1 MNTEIFD
8 MNKMYRFNKELTNGG
23 KWTELCDGLI
33 VEVESENLA
42 KIKVNGEEYTVF
54 PRQCN
59 LVKVDSTSTEEGNC
73 YKEVCKIKES
83 SLMEIE
89 QQLQTFKSFFG
100 KDDSFYKFKKGYIY
114 VFDIMNVPNEDFLE
128 PWMFKIDVDEQLT
141 IVNQNKAI
149 VEDSDGIVHEIKRD
163 WATGVEIF
171 QKGVKYEFVYDFVDI
186 EDRLSIKNRNL
197 QLCDGKIVKPISLFQ
212 AELECDGEII
222 KVKRSWCIE
231 CDEPEGI

>member
-1 MNTEIFD
+1 MNTEVFD

-33 VEVESENLA
+33 VEVESENLG
-42 KIKVNGEEYTVF
+42 KIKVNGEEYMVF

-59 LVKVDSTSTEEGNC
+59 LVEVDPTSTEEGNC
-73 YKEVCKIKES
+73 YKEKLIIEDIIKKIDNCF
-83 SLMEIE
+83 
-89 QQLQTFKSFFG
+89 T
-100 KDDSFYKFKKGYIY
+100 DSMKQDPYFTKYIKGYTY

-128 PWMFKIDVDEQLT
+128 PWMFKIDVDKQLT

>member
-1 MNTEIFD
+1 MNIEKFD
-8 MNKMYRFNKELTNGG
+8 INKMYRFNKELSNGG

-42 KIKVNGEEYTVF
+42 KVKVNGEEYTVF

-59 LVKVDSTSTEEGNC
+59 LIEVNSTSRKEGNV
-73 YKEVCKIKES
+73 YKEKLIIEDIIKKIDNCF
-83 SLMEIE
+83 
-89 QQLQTFKSFFG
+89 T
-100 KDDSFYKFKKGYIY
+100 DSMKQDPYFTKYIKGYTYI
-114 VFDIMNVPNEDFLE
+114 FDIMNVPNKDFLE
-128 PWMFKIDVDEQLT
+128 PWMFKIDVDKQLT

-149 VEDSDGIVHEIKRD
+149 VEDCDGVVHEIPRD

>member
-1 MNTEIFD
+1 MNIEKFD
-8 MNKMYRFNKELTNGG
+8 TNKIYRFNKELSNGG

-33 VEVESENLA
+33 VEVESENLG
-42 KIKVNGEEYTVF
+42 KIKVNREEYTVF

-59 LVKVDSTSTEEGNC
+59 LVEVNPTSTKEGNC
-73 YKEVCKIKES
+73 YKEKLIIKDIIKKIDNCFTDSIKEDPYFTKY
-83 SLMEIE
+83 I
-89 QQLQTFKSFFG
+89 
-100 KDDSFYKFKKGYIY
+100 KGYTY

-128 PWMFKIDVDEQLT
+128 PWMFKIDVDKQLT

>member
-33 VEVESENLA
+33 VEVESENLG
-42 KIKVNGEEYTVF
+42 KIKVNSEEYIVF

-59 LVKVDSTSTEEGNC
+59 LIEVNSTSTEEGNV
-73 YKEVCKIKES
+73 YKEKLIIEDIIKKIDNCFTDSIKEDPYFTKY
-83 SLMEIE
+83 I
-89 QQLQTFKSFFG
+89 
-100 KDDSFYKFKKGYIY
+100 KGYTY

-128 PWMFKIDVDEQLT
+128 PWMFKIDVDKQLT

>member
-1 MNTEIFD
+1 MNTEVFD

-33 VEVESENLA
+33 VEIESENLG
-42 KIKVNGEEYTVF
+42 KVKVNGEEYTVF

-59 LVKVDSTSTEEGNC
+59 LVEVNSTSTEEGNC

-100 KDDSFYKFKKGYIY
+100 KDDSFYKFKKGYTY

-128 PWMFKIDVDEQLT
+128 PWMFKIDVDKQLT

>member
-33 VEVESENLA
+33 VEVESENLG
-42 KIKVNGEEYTVF
+42 KIKVNSEEYTVF

-59 LVKVDSTSTEEGNC
+59 LIEVDSTSTEEGNC
-73 YKEVCKIKES
+73 YKEKLIIEDIIKKIDNCF
-83 SLMEIE
+83 
-89 QQLQTFKSFFG
+89 T
-100 KDDSFYKFKKGYIY
+100 DSMKQDPYFTKYIKGYTY

-128 PWMFKIDVDEQLT
+128 PWMFKIDVDKQLT